1 MLREATQALSTEPD
15 ELPKSVWEIIEV
27 HRYRA
32 VRAISLAGITLSL
45 GTGLASF
52 LQNFNLGEFVTSAIP
67 TFSVFL
73 IALILNRHDH
83 SARRS
88 GPFLA
93 VCSAV
98 AMVAVR
104 SFYAP
109 EAAGHFLFF
118 PAGAL
123 GGVLLMGF
131 RAGLLVAFT
140 TLAGLYIMY
149 FVNLHYQALPTLVQ
163 ADTPVEF
170 VAAFVMP
177 LIMII
182 LAGRMLTDV
191 QREYEASNRLL
202 FEYLNRYRSLMSLLT
217 NDLTSS
223 ISELREAERRDD
235 TEAVKHSFSII
246 KNILVTAKKLRGES
260 IPT

>member
-1 MLREATQALSTEPD
+1 MLKEATQALSKDPD
-15 ELPKSVWEIIEV
+15 GLPKSVWEIIEM

-52 LQNFNLGEFVTSAIP
+52 LQDFSMGAFVTSAIP

-73 IALILNRHDH
+73 VAVILNRHDQ

-88 GPFLA
+88 GPLLA
-93 VCSAV
+93 VCSAI
-98 AMVAVR
+98 AMIAAR

-131 RAGLLVAFT
+131 RAGLLVAFMA
-140 TLAGLYIMY
+140 LAGLYIMY
-149 FVNLHYQALPTLVQ
+149 FINLHYHAFPALVQ
-163 ADTPVEF
+163 ADTTAEF
-170 VAAFVMP
+170 VAAFVMT
-177 LIMII
+177 LIMIL
-182 LAGRMLTDV
+182 LAGRMLTAV
-191 QREYEASNRLL
+191 QKEYEASNRLL
-202 FEYLNRYRSLMSLLT
+202 FEYLDRYRSLMSLLT
-217 NDLTSS
+217 NDLTKS
-223 ISELREAERRDD
+223 IAELRDAERRDD
-235 TEAVKHSFSII
+235 TDAVKHSFSVI
-246 KNILVTAKKLRGES
+246 KDILATAKKIRGES
-260 IPT
+260 LPT